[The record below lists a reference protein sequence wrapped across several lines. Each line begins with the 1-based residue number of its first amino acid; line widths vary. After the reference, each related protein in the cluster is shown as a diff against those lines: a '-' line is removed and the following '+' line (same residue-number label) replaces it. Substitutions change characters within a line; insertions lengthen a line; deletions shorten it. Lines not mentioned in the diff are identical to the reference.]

1 MFRSL
6 CSSSIRAATPPVRTR
21 LLPRSA
27 VFARTIVTKRY
38 TKEHEWISYDSETKL
53 GTISIT
59 DYAQKQLGDVVFIEL
74 PAAGTEVEAGG
85 HLGAVESV
93 KAASDIYAPV
103 SGTIKELNSVLEGK
117 PSLLNSAPETEGW
130 ICKIQLSDPSQI
142 EGLLTEEDYKKFCEK
157 EGSS

>member
-6 CSSSIRAATPPVRTR
+6 CFSSARVATPLVRPR
-21 LLPRSA
+21 ALPRSA
-27 VFARTIVTKRY
+27 LLARTIVTKRY

-59 DYAQKQLGDVVFIEL
+59 DYAQKQLGDVVFVEL
-74 PAAGTEVEAGG
+74 PQPGTKVEAGG
-85 HLGAVESV
+85 PLGAIESV

-103 SGTIKELNSVLEGK
+103 AGTVKELNSELEGQ

-130 ICKIQLSDPSQI
+130 LCKIELSDPSQI
-142 EGLLTEEDYKKFCEK
+142 EKLLTEEDYTKFCETQ
-157 EGSS
+157 ESS

>member
-6 CSSSIRAATPPVRTR
+6 YSSSVRAATPLVRTR
-21 LLPRSA
+21 VSPRSA
-27 VFARTIVTKRY
+27 LFARTIVTKRY

-59 DYAQKQLGDVVFIEL
+59 DYAQSQLGDVVFVEL
-74 PAAGTEVEAGG
+74 QPKGTQVKAGDPI
-85 HLGAVESV
+85 GAVESV

-103 SGTIKELNSVLEGK
+103 TGTIKELNSTLEGK

-130 ICKIQLSDPSQI
+130 LCKIELSDPSQI
-142 EGLLTEEDYKKFCEK
+142 EGLLKEDEYTKFCEN
-157 EGSS
+157 ETSS

>member
-6 CSSSIRAATPPVRTR
+6 CSSSVRVATPLVRPR
-21 LLPRSA
+21 VLLRSA
-27 VFARTIVTKRY
+27 LFARTIVTKRY

-59 DYAQKQLGDVVFIEL
+59 EYAQSQLGDVVFVEL
-74 PAAGTEVEAGG
+74 HPGGTQVKVGDTI
-85 HLGAVESV
+85 GAVESV

-103 SGTIKELNSVLEGK
+103 SGTIKELNPALEGK

-130 ICKIQLSDPSQI
+130 LCKIELSDPSQI
-142 EGLLTEEDYKKFCEK
+142 EKLLKEEEYTKFCEG
-157 EGSS
+157 EAPH